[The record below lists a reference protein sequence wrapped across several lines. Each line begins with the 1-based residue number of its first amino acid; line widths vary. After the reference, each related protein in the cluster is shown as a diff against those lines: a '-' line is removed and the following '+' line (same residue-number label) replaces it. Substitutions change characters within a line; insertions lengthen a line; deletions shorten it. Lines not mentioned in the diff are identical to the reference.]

1 MGELAEQI
9 AVRTYYGAA
18 KLRVVSS
25 NRSAENARVRVSR
38 MPVQWKAGNKAS
50 TSGGLRPHVASVVEN
65 SLTSKRQPKAQTVP
79 LAYCDKRFEQPI
91 ANARRNS
98 RPCIF
103 DFDQHV
109 IAGRFGSDVDLSP
122 ARPCFQG
129 VGNQVGRTRT
139 PDESI
144 SGGSTCRL
152 RGREHPEFRYL
163 PMLPPMQQV

>member
-1 MGELAEQI
+1 M
-9 AVRTYYGAA
+9 
-18 KLRVVSS
+18 
-25 NRSAENARVRVSR
+25 SALRVSR
-38 MPVQWKAGNKAS
+38 MPGQWKADNKAS

-79 LAYCDKRFEQPI
+79 LACCNKRFEQPI

-122 ARPCFQG
+122 ARHCFQG
-129 VGNQVGRTRT
+129 VGNQVEQHALQTRAHQRQLYFSRHVENDLDT
-139 PDESI
+139 VI
-144 SGGSTCRL
+144 SDT
-152 RGREHPEFRYL
+152 Y
-163 PMLPPMQQV
+163 